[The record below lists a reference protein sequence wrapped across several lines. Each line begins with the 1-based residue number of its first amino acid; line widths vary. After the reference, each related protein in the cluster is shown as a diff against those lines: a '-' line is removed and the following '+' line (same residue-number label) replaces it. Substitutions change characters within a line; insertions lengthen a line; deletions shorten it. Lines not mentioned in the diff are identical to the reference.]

1 MKTDRSG
8 DLARL
13 IARFV
18 TAPPPL
24 EGVALERAKIVVCDT
39 LAATVAGVSSE
50 VLPALTAYFAVE
62 PAATGDKPVL
72 GTALRTTGEQAALI
86 NASMAAALEFDDV
99 LSLMP
104 GHPSAVVLGA
114 LLATDCGL
122 NASGHDLVE
131 AYAVGVEGGV
141 RIAQAMT
148 LDHYRKGYHA
158 TGTLCMFSAACGLA
172 RLYRLPEDQTCT
184 LIGLVASM
192 AGGLQA
198 NFGFM
203 AKPLHSGLAARAAL
217 SAFHMVRAGV
227 TANAQV
233 FESEGGFFA
242 AYGSENSH
250 ADQVPQAPGQPWA
263 FESPGI
269 TLKLYPCCYASH
281 RAMDG
286 LQSMMQELGVDG
298 AGIARIDCETP
309 PGGLIPLKYP
319 RPQTHLESLFSLP
332 YALAVTALDGMP
344 GLESFQEQRV
354 RSADVADMLTRIHV
368 AEGLTCVKDYPD
380 YEKFSFGSRAE
391 VHVALTTVDGRRLER
406 KIRFA
411 PGHPARPVEWP
422 QALAKLGGCLRSV
435 GMGDRFTPQLQ
446 AQVASIERLPSVR
459 PLVDALCKS

>member
-1 MKTDRSG
+1 MKTDRTG

-24 EGVALERAKIVVCDT
+24 EGVALERAKVVICDT
-39 LAATVAGVSSE
+39 LAATVAGASSE
-50 VLPALTAYFAVE
+50 VLPALRAYLATEPTAI
-62 PAATGDKPVL
+62 GDKPVL
-72 GTALRTTGEQAALI
+72 GTELRTTGEQAALI
-86 NASMAAALEFDDV
+86 NGAMAAALEFDDV

-114 LLATDCGL
+114 LLATDRGL
-122 NASGHDLVE
+122 AASGRELVE

-141 RIAQAMT
+141 RIAQALT
-148 LDHYRKGYHA
+148 LDHYRKGYHT

-172 RLYRLPEDQTCT
+172 RLYRLSEDETCT
-184 LIGLVASM
+184 LLGLAASM

-217 SAFHMVRAGV
+217 SSLHMVRAGV
-227 TANAQV
+227 TANRQV

-242 AYGSENSH
+242 AYGSPASN
-250 ADQVPQAPGQPWA
+250 ADQVPQAPGAPWV

-269 TLKLYPCCYASH
+269 TLKLFPCCYASH

-286 LQSMMQELGVDG
+286 LQSMMQEAGVDG
-298 AGIARIDCETP
+298 AGIARIDCEVP

-344 GLESFQEQRV
+344 GLESFQEARV
-354 RSADVADMLTRIHV
+354 HAADVADMLTRIQV
-368 AEGLTCVKDYPD
+368 AEGLTCTRDYPD
-380 YEKFSFGSRAE
+380 YETFSYGSRAE
-391 VHVALTTVDGRRLER
+391 VHVAITTRDGRRFKR
-406 KIRFA
+406 QVRFA
-411 PGHPARPVEWP
+411 PGHPARPVEWS

-435 GMGDRFTPQLQ
+435 GMGDRFTPALQ
-446 AQVASIERLPSVR
+446 AQVAGIDQLPSVR
-459 PLVDALCKS
+459 PLVDALCKP